1 MFDFFRKLHAYDKY
15 RFSIAIICILAG
27 IVLFLLRPDF
37 VVVQFPEHGV
47 SNSLDTGVIG
57 LGERLDLCAP
67 LAERDGY
74 VLISGVIQMDSLADP
89 QGFFQSADNEDGYFL
104 EYDPGEN
111 RLVRLGIRLADGTI
125 ARIKLVNLR
134 NVGDFGFTLLLGG
147 DGSVR
152 VSTGGADET
161 TLVGELAPSCTN
173 WRIGSANGNPDFES
187 GLALEISSGMNKQV
201 ADELLSKYV
210 SLYSDSLPS
219 TLYKWPLYAGV
230 LLLVIGNPWAWR
242 KK

>member
-1 MFDFFRKLHAYDKY
+1 MIDFFKKLHTYEKY
-15 RFSIAIICILAG
+15 RFPIAIICIVVG

-47 SNSLDTGVIG
+47 SDSLNAGIIE
-57 LGERLDLCAP
+57 LGERIDLCAP
-67 LAERDGY
+67 LTESDGY

-111 RLVRLGIRLADGTI
+111 QLVRLGIRLADGTT
-125 ARIKLVNLR
+125 ARVKVDTLR
-134 NVGDFGFTLLLGG
+134 TMGDFQFAALIGG

-161 TLVGELAPSCTN
+161 TLVGKLAPSCTN
-173 WRIGSANGNPDFES
+173 WKIGSANGNPDFKS
-187 GLALEISSGMNKQV
+187 GLALEISSGVNKQV

-210 SLYSDSLPS
+210 SLSSDSLPS

-242 KK
+242 RK

>member
-1 MFDFFRKLHAYDKY
+1 MFEFFRKLRAYDKY
-15 RFSIAIICILAG
+15 RFPIAIICILAG

-37 VVVQFPEHGV
+37 LVVQFPEHGV

-67 LAERDGY
+67 LAEHDGY
-74 VLISGVIQMDSLADP
+74 VLISGVIQMDSLAEP

-173 WRIGSANGNPDFES
+173 WKIGSANGNPDFKS

-230 LLLVIGNPWAWR
+230 LLLVIGNPWTWR

>member
-1 MFDFFRKLHAYDKY
+1 MCDFFGKLHAYDKY
-15 RFSIAIICILAG
+15 RFPIAIICILAG

-67 LAERDGY
+67 LTESDGY

-173 WRIGSANGNPDFES
+173 WKIGSANGNPDFKS

-230 LLLVIGNPWAWR
+230 LLLVIGNPWTWR

>member
-1 MFDFFRKLHAYDKY
+1 MIDLDRRLHAFDEY
-15 RFSIAIICILAG
+15 RFPIAIICVVAG
-27 IVLFLLRPDF
+27 IILFLLRPDF
-37 VVVQFPEHGV
+37 IVVQFPEHGV
-47 SNSLDTGVIG
+47 SNSLDVGIIE

-67 LAERDGY
+67 LTESDGY
-74 VLISGVIQMDSLADP
+74 VLISGVIQMDSLANP

-111 RLVRLGIRLADGTI
+111 QLVRLGIRLADGTT
-125 ARIKLVNLR
+125 ARVKVDTLR
-134 NVGDFGFTLLLGG
+134 TMGNFQFALLIGG

-152 VSTGGADET
+152 VLTGGADET

-173 WRIGSANGNPDFES
+173 WKIGSANGNPDFGS
-187 GLALEISSGMNKQV
+187 GLALEISSGKNKQV
-201 ADELLSKYV
+201 ADVLLSKYL
-210 SLYSDSLPS
+210 SLYGNSLPS

-230 LLLVIGNPWAWR
+230 LLLVIGNPWAWH

>member
-1 MFDFFRKLHAYDKY
+1 MIDLYRRLHTYDKY
-15 RFSIAIICILAG
+15 RFPIAIICIVVG
-27 IVLFLLRPDF
+27 IALFLLRPDF

-47 SNSLDTGVIG
+47 SNSLDAGIID
-57 LGERLDLCAP
+57 LGERIDLCAP
-67 LAERDGY
+67 LTESDGY

-111 RLVRLGIRLADGTI
+111 QLVRLGIRLADGTTT
-125 ARIKLVNLR
+125 RVKVDTLQT
-134 NVGDFGFTLLLGG
+134 VGDFQFVLLIGG

-161 TLVGELAPSCTN
+161 TLVGELAPICTN
-173 WRIGSANGNPDFES
+173 WKIGSANGNPDFES

-210 SLYSDSLPS
+210 SAYSDSLPS

-242 KK
+242 KR